1 MIASV
6 AVGCKRSRERR
17 ISSSFRNELDD
28 GTTSVP
34 LVGCSG
40 C

>member
-1 MIASV
+1 MPL
-6 AVGCKRSRERR
+6 SRERW
-17 ISSSFRNELDD
+17 ISNSFRDELHL